1 MNATIPLSPTLS
13 ALYDSW
19 YQSLN
24 SCTTIQYCLLASV
37 LFQEVLSCYH
47 VITGADDENWDW
59 DNSEN
64 DLKNGDD
71 AMTIMSEI
79 LASASNTLSKPELW
93 DDLWSRVSRSRSVG
107 HFFVQVGRSHLV
119 EHITG
124 LSLNKM
130 LKAFRGRPHRD
141 VQRRRCGKLV
151 EKVKAHDIDSVT
163 SSTTSEEFQSAASS
177 SPPSSTDGGEEESKE

>member
-1 MNATIPLSPTLS
+1 MNATIALSPTLS

-37 LFQEVLSCYH
+37 LFQEALSCYH
-47 VITGADDENWDW
+47 VLTGADDENWDW
-59 DNSEN
+59 DHSEN
-64 DLKNGDD
+64 DLKSGDDD
-71 AMTIMSEI
+71 AMNIMSEI
-79 LASASNTLSKPELW
+79 LASASSALSKPEIW

-107 HFFVQVGRSHLV
+107 HFFVQVGRSHLA
-119 EHITG
+119 EYMTG

-141 VQRRRCGKLV
+141 VQRRRCGKLL
-151 EKVKAHDIDSVT
+151 EKVKSADIDSVT
-163 SSTTSEEFQSAASS
+163 SSSTSEEFHSAASS
-177 SPPSSTDGGEEESKE
+177 SPPSSTDGGEESKE